1 MIIYF
6 TLGVIFMVVAVII
19 TFISSF
25 YETESVVE
33 RISVKIANIIQILF
47 LVGLL
52 ISYQTYVDTSKQLVL
67 TQQSTLA
74 EKGWVDVYRKIQ
86 ENYERC
92 PNFCNSLG
100 YKWQIPTNI
109 HVRNGIQTSDD
120 YGSVLS
126 LSILIFQSIDSVIS
140 YFLYYDTTESMKEWL
155 NSFIIWCN
163 YDTLYT
169 IWNNNKFIYGKE
181 TQIFGDK
188 IFTTIRDSKTR
199 PTNPNDIIKL
209 SKEICK
215 SVEIKELFKGVQKIP
230 PCQ

>member
-92 PNFCNSLG
+92 F
-100 YKWQIPTNI
+100 
-109 HVRNGIQTSDD
+109 
-120 YGSVLS
+120 
-126 LSILIFQSIDSVIS
+126 
-140 YFLYYDTTESMKEWL
+140 TESPRRRK
-155 NSFIIWCN
+155 
-163 YDTLYT
+163 
-169 IWNNNKFIYGKE
+169 
-181 TQIFGDK
+181 
-188 IFTTIRDSKTR
+188 
-199 PTNPNDIIKL
+199 
-209 SKEICK
+209 
-215 SVEIKELFKGVQKIP
+215 
-230 PCQ
+230 